1 MEGAVLGGK
10 LAAEVVSAKAKGMK
24 TAGLKKIN
32 DDIMAEAST
41 FSRQGWQRPQKMGD
55 ESPVVFGAGYVLEE
69 NDEQQLMTI
78 DPEQLREMD
87 GRSQATKDA
96 VQEAV
101 LNRTR

>member
-1 MEGAVLGGK
+1 MLGGK

-41 FSRQGWQRPQKMGD
+41 FSAEGWKRPQKMED
-55 ESPVVFGAGYVLEE
+55 ESAVVFGGGHVLDK

-78 DPEQLREMD
+78 DPEQMTELD

-96 VQEAV
+96 IQEAV

>member
-1 MEGAVLGGK
+1 
-10 LAAEVVSAKAKGMK
+10 
-24 TAGLKKIN
+24 
-32 DDIMAEAST
+32 
-41 FSRQGWQRPQKMGD
+41 
-55 ESPVVFGAGYVLEE
+55 VLEE

-78 DPEQLREMD
+78 DPEQLTEMD